1 MKRMHLV
8 RLVAAAAL
16 ALNATAWALD
26 TGKTA
31 QGWAY
36 VSGGVGS
43 DELHALHARRDQFS
57 LWVVTAA
64 RPSGAY
70 LADVRVQVIDA
81 QHAVVFDQRLA
92 GPWLFIELPPGRYE
106 IQATHKSETQTKVTT
121 IHPGD
126 HHQVLFYFDVA
137 AQVLPPASKAASG
150 G

>member
-1 MKRMHLV
+1 
-8 RLVAAAAL
+8 
-16 ALNATAWALD
+16 
-26 TGKTA
+26 
-31 QGWAY
+31 
-36 VSGGVGS
+36 GVGS
-43 DELHALHARRDQFS
+43 DELRALHAQREQYS

-70 LADVRVQVIDA
+70 LADVLVKVFDA
-81 QHAVVFDQRLA
+81 KHEVVFDRRLA

-106 IQATHKSETQTKVTT
+106 VQATHKAETQTKVTT

-126 HHQVLFYFDVA
+126 HHQMLFYFDVA

>member
-1 MKRMHLV
+1 MKRFQLV
-8 RLVAAAAL
+8 RLIAAAAL
-16 ALNATAWALD
+16 ALNASAWALD
-26 TGKTA
+26 SGKTA
-31 QGWAY
+31 QSWAY

-43 DELHALHARRDQFS
+43 DELHALHAQREQFS

-70 LADVRVQVIDA
+70 LADVLVKVIDA
-81 QHAVVFDQRLA
+81 QHVVVFDQRLA

-106 IQATHKSETQTKVTT
+106 VQATHKSETQTKVTT

-137 AQVLPPASKAASG
+137 AQVLPPASRAASG

>member
-1 MKRMHLV
+1 MKRIPLV
-8 RLVAAAAL
+8 RLFVAAAL
-16 ALNATAWALD
+16 ALNATAWAAD

-31 QGWAY
+31 RGWAY

-70 LADVRVQVIDA
+70 LADVRVQVTDA
-81 QHAVVFDQRLA
+81 QHTVVFDQRLA

-106 IQATHKSETQTKVTT
+106 IQATHKSETQTKVTA

-126 HHQVLFYFDVA
+126 HHQVLFNFDVA